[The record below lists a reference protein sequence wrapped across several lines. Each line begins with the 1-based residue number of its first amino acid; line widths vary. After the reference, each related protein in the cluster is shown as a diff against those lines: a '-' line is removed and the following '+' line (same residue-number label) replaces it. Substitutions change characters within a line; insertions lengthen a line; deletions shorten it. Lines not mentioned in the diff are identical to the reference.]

1 MRRSIPNQ
9 CRTSAEKQAKFS
21 PATYSRIMSRE
32 SHPHDLATLW
42 APRNLFVHL
51 ISLKRSC
58 QSWSNVLSSSW
69 ECDFL
74 LDGRLYDV
82 KTADELDA
90 QIRDILALYFLEPGD
105 QIGGILYVDYA
116 DESVKQASLVAM
128 L

>member
-1 MRRSIPNQ
+1 
-9 CRTSAEKQAKFS
+9 
-21 PATYSRIMSRE
+21 
-32 SHPHDLATLW
+32 
-42 APRNLFVHL
+42 
-51 ISLKRSC
+51 
-58 QSWSNVLSSSW
+58 
-69 ECDFL
+69 L

-128 L
+128 LEDRGVRIVWRKST